1 MISNDLIYLQVG
13 KAYTGGGRKR
23 NEARIAKKKR
33 EKAARKNIEIE
44 YVTLS
49 SDSEEEDL
57 DSEDD
62 LEDPF
67 SMTEEWAVDD
77 EASSSGTDFNFDD
90 DEIEILDT
98 PKKKIA
104 SPRKSSAKKSPREAW
119 VTSSK
124 TSSSSSTSPRKRK
137 ESPGKKVSPS
147 KKSPSKL
154 AMFRHMMEARLRQ
167 EDNTTTDTSEDDEIM
182 IL

>member
-1 MISNDLIYLQVG
+1 
-13 KAYTGGGRKR
+13 
-23 NEARIAKKKR
+23 
-33 EKAARKNIEIE
+33 
-44 YVTLS
+44 
-49 SDSEEEDL
+49 
-57 DSEDD
+57 
-62 LEDPF
+62 
-67 SMTEEWAVDD
+67 MTEEWTVDIA
-77 EASSSGTDFNFDD
+77 ASTKGTDFNFDD

-98 PKKKIA
+98 PKKRIA

-119 VTSSK
+119 V